1 MVGRI
6 LRERGRIGELAA
18 EIYSSQPGRAEKLK
32 DVMLG
37 LGGLKRPVQV
47 ERLWYH
53 NGRPVFKFFG
63 IDSISDAQ
71 SWRGADLLA
80 PESERARLEPG
91 EYSHAD
97 LIGCEVRASLGEQ
110 PLGIVRGIEDY
121 GSQILL
127 RVEKSAGGEMLI
139 PFVKAIC
146 REIDVARKI
155 IRVELPEG
163 LSGAVRE
170 ARFVTFHVLT
180 IFPEFFRGPFEHG
193 VIERAQK
200 AGLIQIRVHDL
211 RTWTADRHRTVDDR
225 PFGGGEG
232 MVLKPGPIFEAVES
246 IWPDRTEGEQGRKV
260 VLLSAQGRKFD
271 QSVAREFAGLSEL
284 LLICG
289 RYEGVDE
296 RVAEHLADE
305 ELSVG
310 DFVLSGG
317 ELAAAMVIDVV
328 ARLKEGVLGNR
339 DSAVYESFGEDGLL
353 DCPQYTRPAEFRG
366 WKAPEVL
373 LGGNHEEIR
382 QWRRKA
388 AREKTARH
396 RPDLLRM

>member
-1 MVGRI
+1 M
-6 LRERGRIGELAA
+6 
-18 EIYSSQPGRAEKLK
+18 
-32 DVMLG
+32 
-37 LGGLKRPVQV
+37 
-47 ERLWYH
+47 
-53 NGRPVFKFFG
+53 
-63 IDSISDAQ
+63 
-71 SWRGADLLA
+71 
-80 PESERARLEPG
+80 
-91 EYSHAD
+91 
-97 LIGCEVRASLGEQ
+97 
-110 PLGIVRGIEDY
+110 
-121 GSQILL
+121 
-127 RVEKSAGGEMLI
+127 
-139 PFVKAIC
+139 
-146 REIDVARKI
+146 
-155 IRVELPEG
+155 
-163 LSGAVRE
+163 
-170 ARFVTFHVLT
+170 TFHVLT

-193 VIERAQK
+193 VIERARR
-200 AGLIQIRVHDL
+200 AGLIDIRVHDL
-211 RTWTADRHRTVDDR
+211 RSWTKDRHRTVDDR

-246 IWPDRTEGEQGRKV
+246 IWPDRQAGETGRKV
-260 VLLSAQGRKFD
+260 ILLSAQGRRFD
-271 QSVAREFAGLSEL
+271 QDIARELAGLSEL

-317 ELAAAMVIDVV
+317 ELAAAIVIDVV

-373 LGGNHEEIR
+373 LGGNHEQIR
-382 QWRRKA
+382 QWRLRA
-388 AREKTARH
+388 AREKTARQ

>member
-1 MVGRI
+1 M
-6 LRERGRIGELAA
+6 
-18 EIYSSQPGRAEKLK
+18 
-32 DVMLG
+32 
-37 LGGLKRPVQV
+37 
-47 ERLWYH
+47 
-53 NGRPVFKFFG
+53 
-63 IDSISDAQ
+63 
-71 SWRGADLLA
+71 
-80 PESERARLEPG
+80 
-91 EYSHAD
+91 
-97 LIGCEVRASLGEQ
+97 
-110 PLGIVRGIEDY
+110 
-121 GSQILL
+121 
-127 RVEKSAGGEMLI
+127 
-139 PFVKAIC
+139 
-146 REIDVARKI
+146 
-155 IRVELPEG
+155 
-163 LSGAVRE
+163 
-170 ARFVTFHVLT
+170 TFHVLT

-193 VIERAQK
+193 VVERANR
-200 AGLIQIRVHDL
+200 AGLITIKVHDL

-246 IWPDRTEGEQGRKV
+246 IWPDRAAGKKV

-317 ELAAAMVIDVV
+317 ELAAAMVVDVV

-339 DSAVYESFGEDGLL
+339 DSALYESFGEDGLL

-382 QWRRKA
+382 QWRLKA
-388 AREKTARH
+388 AREKTARQ
-396 RPDLLRM
+396 RPDLLSM